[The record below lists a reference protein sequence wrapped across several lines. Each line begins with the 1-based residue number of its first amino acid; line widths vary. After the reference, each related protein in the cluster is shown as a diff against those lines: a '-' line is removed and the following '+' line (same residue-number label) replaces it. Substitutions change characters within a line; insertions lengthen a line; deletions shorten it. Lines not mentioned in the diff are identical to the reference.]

1 MKRTIAPLTLAT
13 LMATTPMGLHAQT
26 INYDPLVFEAEVY
39 GGRAVV
45 PPDIIEADIE
55 QNRLEGVIGGAAI
68 VRYRIDDTR
77 LFARVGAEVFP
88 VESLFNRYA
97 IGVGASQDIP
107 IAQNGRIRAR
117 LGGTY
122 DHVLGEE
129 GRVFNRIR
137 GDAQLIYRHGGGH
150 TSVARFRYG
159 YRNQSEE
166 RFSGFDQDE
175 LLGEVRHTWR
185 KPGSDTSINVAAFV
199 LDIDAEDDR
208 FSYQGFGLRAIAR
221 AALGNQVLGFAR
233 ISYVTRDFE
242 DPFGQQFPIARED
255 DVVRVS
261 GGIERPIFGQVRG
274 FGEIGYIDNSSNIPT
289 RDFSGVVG
297 RAGFRVVLD

>member
-1 MKRTIAPLTLAT
+1 MKTTFNTLALAVLVAVAPT
-13 LMATTPMGLHAQT
+13 GAHAQS

-55 QNRLEGVIGGAAI
+55 QNRLEGVLGGAAT

-107 IAQNGRIRAR
+107 IANNGRIRAR

-122 DHVLGEE
+122 DHVFGEE

-159 YRNQSEE
+159 HRNQTEE
-166 RFSGFDQDE
+166 RFTGFDQDE

-185 KPGSDTSINVAAFV
+185 RPGTDTSVNVAAYV

-221 AALGNQVLGFAR
+221 TSLGGGVLGFAR
-233 ISYVTRDFE
+233 ASYVTRDFE
-242 DPFGQQFPIARED
+242 DTFSQQFPIARDD
-255 DVVRVS
+255 DVIRIS
-261 GGIERPIFGQVRG
+261 GGIERQVFGNIRA
-274 FGEIGYIDNSSNIPT
+274 FGEVGYIDNSSNIPT
-289 RDFSGVVG
+289 RDFSGVLG

>member
-1 MKRTIAPLTLAT
+1 MKKHSLVALAIALAAMPASA
-13 LMATTPMGLHAQT
+13 LAQT
-26 INYDPLVFEAEVY
+26 IDYDPLVLEAEVY

-55 QNRLEGVIGGAAI
+55 QNRLEGVIGGDVTA
-68 VRYRIDDTR
+68 RYRIDNTR

-97 IGVGASQDIP
+97 VGVGASQDIP
-107 IAQNGRIRAR
+107 IARDGRIRLR
-117 LGGTY
+117 LGGTFDY
-122 DHVLGEE
+122 VFGDE
-129 GRVFNRIR
+129 GRVFNRTR
-137 GDAQLIYRHGGGH
+137 ADAQLIYRHGGGH

-185 KPGSDTSINVAAFV
+185 KPGSDTSINVAAYV
-199 LDIDAEDDR
+199 LDIDADDDR
-208 FSYQGFGLRAIAR
+208 FSYQGFGLRAIGR
-221 AALGNQVLGFAR
+221 TSLGNEVLGFAR

-242 DPFGQQFPIARED
+242 DPFNQQFPVARDD
-255 DVVRVS
+255 DVFRIS
-261 GGIERPIFGQVRG
+261 GGIERPIFGSVRG
-274 FGEIGYIDNSSNIPT
+274 FGEVGYIDNSSNIPT
-289 RDFSGVVG
+289 RDFAGIVG
-297 RAGFRVVLD
+297 RAGIRVVLD

>member
-1 MKRTIAPLTLAT
+1 MNNRSNTSLFAALLLASPAAV
-13 LMATTPMGLHAQT
+13 LAQSDA
-26 INYDPLVFEAEVY
+26 DPFELEVEAY

-68 VRYRIDDTR
+68 ARYKIDDTR

-97 IGVGASQDIP
+97 VGIGASQDIP
-107 IAQNGRIRAR
+107 IAQGGRIRAR

-122 DHVLGEE
+122 DHVIGEE

-137 GDAQLIYRHGGGH
+137 GDAQLIVRHGGGH
-150 TSVARFRYG
+150 TSVARVRYG

-175 LLGEVRHTWR
+175 LVGEVRHQWR
-185 KPGSDTSINVAAFV
+185 RPGSDTSINVAAYV
-199 LDIDAEDDR
+199 IDIDAEDDR
-208 FSYQGFGLRAIAR
+208 FSYQGIGLRAIVR
-221 AALGNQVLGFAR
+221 APLGGETLVFAR
-233 ISYVTRDFE
+233 VSYVTRDFE
-242 DPFGQQFPIARED
+242 DPFNQQFPIARDD
-255 DVVRVS
+255 DVWRIS
-261 GGIERPIFGQVRG
+261 GGIERPLFGRVVG
-274 FGEIGYIDNSSNIPT
+274 FGEVGYIDNASNIPT
-289 RDFSGVVG
+289 RDFSGLIG
-297 RAGFRVVLD
+297 RAGIRVRLD

>member
-1 MKRTIAPLTLAT
+1 MTRITAAITLAT
-13 LMATTPMGLHAQT
+13 VFAATPASVQAQS

-55 QNRLEGVIGGAAI
+55 QNRLEGVLGGAAT

-77 LFARVGAEVFP
+77 LYARVGAEVFP

-107 IAQNGRIRAR
+107 IANNGRVRAR
-117 LGGTY
+117 VGGTY
-122 DHVLGEE
+122 DHVFGEE

-137 GDAQLIYRHGGGH
+137 GDAQLIVRHGGGH

-159 YRNQSEE
+159 YRNQTEE
-166 RFSGFDQDE
+166 RFTGFDQDE

-199 LDIDAEDDR
+199 LDIDADDDR

-221 AALGNQVLGFAR
+221 APLGNEVLGFAR
-233 ISYVTRDFE
+233 ASYITRDFE
-242 DPFGQQFPIARED
+242 DPFSQQFPVSRDD
-255 DVVRVS
+255 DVWRIS
-261 GGIERPIFGQVRG
+261 GGVERPIFGNIIG
-274 FGEIGYIDNSSNIPT
+274 FGEIGYIDNASNIPT

-297 RAGFRVVLD
+297 RAGIRIVLD